1 MKTPLSV
8 AKPEVFLENVV
19 LGRLQMLPLELQM
32 PARNRA
38 LDYLLIAQSFGQ
50 SAQVLRRD
58 GFYLIGAR
66 LVKTFLLSQNVCFL

>member
-58 GFYLIGAR
+58 GLYLIGAR